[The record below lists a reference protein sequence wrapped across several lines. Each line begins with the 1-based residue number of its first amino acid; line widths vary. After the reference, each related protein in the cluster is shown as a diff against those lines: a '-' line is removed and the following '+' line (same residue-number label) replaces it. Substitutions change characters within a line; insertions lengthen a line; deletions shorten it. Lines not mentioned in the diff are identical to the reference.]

1 MSSREW
7 ACQGEIKVDLFMH
20 SSISA
25 ITLSL
30 YCHLVSF
37 FIYLFIYFLSG
48 CFLSTSCHSSP
59 FPLLVHG
66 YFYPFYIF
74 SNLWDCSLLSLRLY
88 QPLLAS
94 FQDCLLACWLLGH
107 YLCSEGAYHTIPHFI
122 KKVFVFYFSLAHYL
136 VSPQWIRIEGSLYLP
151 LWGASSGPSL
161 CLPLL
166 GEIPSSKAFFERSLD
181 KNPRIDPFSP
191 HRQTTLLESLDR
203 GPTSHVLAG
212 YT

>member
-7 ACQGEIKVDLFMH
+7 ACQGERKVDLFMH
-20 SSISA
+20 ASISA

-88 QPLLAS
+88 QQLLAS
-94 FQDCLLACWLLGH
+94 FQDCLLACWLLDH
-107 YLCSEGAYHTIPHFI
+107 YLCSEGAYHTIPHFQ
-122 KKVFVFYFSLAHYL
+122 KKVFVFLFLSHSL
-136 VSPQWIRIEGSLYLP
+136 P
-151 LWGASSGPSL
+151 
-161 CLPLL
+161 CLPLVNKDWGL
-166 GEIPSSKAFFERSLD
+166 SIPTPMACIKWSQPMF
-181 KNPRIDPFSP
+181 
-191 HRQTTLLESLDR
+191 
-203 GPTSHVLAG
+203 TSFGRNAI
-212 YT
+212 